1 MPSIYKFV
9 ILKHRKNVKRVKT
22 LKSKNKQD
30 KKRRKKKGTGKKI
43 LLVLLFIILIIGAVF
58 GYKVYKNGGGLKGF
72 LATAIGHDQ
81 ETVKNLPKMYCLLLG
96 QSETLTDT
104 IMVAEY
110 DPQAQQASILSI
122 PRDTFIG
129 DSKATATASHKI
141 NAVYSYGGA
150 EKTLKEVNELTGLDI
165 KYYLKVDTKA
175 FKKLVD
181 EIGGVTFNVPIDMK
195 YDDKRQN
202 LHINLKAGEQLL
214 DGDKAEQVVRFRH
227 NNDGSTYP
235 YEYGMEDIGRMK
247 TQRNFL
253 TALAKQT
260 LKPENIFK
268 INAFIDIAKENVETN
283 LDFDTIKDYVP
294 YIVEF
299 NMANLQTQH
308 LPGESAKINGW
319 WFYEANEAKTAEIID
334 QFFLNPTQ
342 DDEVDTSSIDTS
354 GIDKTKIKIELLNGS
369 HSNAKLERIKKRL
382 EKAGYTI
389 AETREIADT
398 ENTVI
403 IARGDIEEPIQEE
416 LKLLL
421 DTKHISFAE
430 KDKMNITLIIGK
442 TEK

>member
-1 MPSIYKFV
+1 MKD
-9 ILKHRKNVKRVKT
+9 KRQMKD
-22 LKSKNKQD
+22 KK
-30 KKRRKKKGTGKKI
+30 KKRRGIGRKI
-43 LLVLLFIILIIGAVF
+43 FLILLFILLIAGGVF
-58 GYKVYKNGGGLKGF
+58 GYKVWQNGGGLKGF
-72 LATAIGHDQ
+72 LATAIGHDAD
-81 ETVKNLPKMYCLLLG
+81 TVKNLPKMYCLLLG

-129 DSKATATASHKI
+129 DSKATANANHKI

-150 EKTLKEVNELTGLDI
+150 EATLKEVNELTGLDI

-202 LHINLKAGEQLL
+202 LHIDLKAGEQLL

-227 NNDGSTYP
+227 NNDGTTYP
-235 YEYGMEDIGRMK
+235 YEYGIEDFGRMK
-247 TQRNFL
+247 TQRAFL

-260 LKPENIFK
+260 LKAENIFK
-268 INAFIDIAKENVETN
+268 INNFIDIAKENVETN

-299 NMANLQTQH
+299 NMANLKTKH

-319 WFYEANEAKTAEIID
+319 WFYEADEAETAQIID
-334 QFFLNPTQ
+334 EFFLNPTVEDQ
-342 DDEVDTSSIDTS
+342 VDLTGIDTS
-354 GIDKTKIKIELLNGS
+354 GIDKSKLKIELLNGS
-369 HSNAKLERIKKRL
+369 HSTAKLERIKKRL

-389 AETREIADT
+389 TQTRDIADT
-398 ENTVI
+398 ERTVI
-403 IARGDIEEPIQEE
+403 ISRGSIEEAIREE
-416 LKLLL
+416 LKRLV
-421 DTKHISFAE
+421 DVDSISFSE
-430 KDKMNITLIIGK
+430 EEDINITIILGK
-442 TEK
+442 KEK